1 MQLLCYIGLRLPHV
15 FSTCS
20 STSKAYQPSAAASHN
35 SQMFS
40 CLDVL
45 DWESSCIW
53 PTFARSLLP
62 LATSQ
67 HKVAL
72 DVSQHAFST
81 SVGKAKAM
89 TSNHALL
96 HHSKACE
103 VHRELEYEDVWAMFG
118 EGRHPHIERLY
129 DTKLA
134 PFLSQSANHFWQNRL
149 WYFKQGL
156 YYQGGMV
163 SALALLQLWSL
174 FMCFLVSEPNVP
186 S

>member
-1 MQLLCYIGLRLPHV
+1 
-15 FSTCS
+15 
-20 STSKAYQPSAAASHN
+20 
-35 SQMFS
+35 
-40 CLDVL
+40 
-45 DWESSCIW
+45 
-53 PTFARSLLP
+53 
-62 LATSQ
+62 
-67 HKVAL
+67 L

-134 PFLSQSANHFWQNRL
+134 PFLSPSANHFWQNRL

-174 FMCFLVSEPNVP
+174 FMCFLVPEPNVP